1 MTRTGK
7 CRQLSYCEINN
18 DRRRWCNLQVSQGT
32 SLWLPVL
39 HNDFSDIALEG
50 MMYMTALK
58 RASVTGL
65 WAAKTFIGGKLRY
78 HVTVL
83 VLHSWV
89 TAKERRSLVHCC
101 KRMVSARVL
110 CVQCPMVFGYAVHFC
125 VWCRHARDFERR
137 QRAMFS
143 SFCVLHMTDSWGTH
157 SPLSVARCLFDI
169 YLDHMHILFLA
180 HIATECVC
188 VHISVSILHLFPR
201 YIFFRSFIFLCI
213 CFCFWSW

>member
-18 DRRRWCNLQVSQGT
+18 DRRRWWNLQVSQGT

-39 HNDFSDIALEG
+39 HNDFSDIALQG
-50 MMYMTALK
+50 TMYMIALK

-89 TAKERRSLVHCC
+89 TAKERRSLVHCY

-110 CVQCPMVFGYAVHFC
+110 CVQCTMVFGYAVHFC
-125 VWCRHARDFERR
+125 VWCRHARDYERR

-143 SFCVLHMTDSWGTH
+143 SFCVFTCDRQLRHTLTLVSCQVLVWHSFGPYAYFISGTH
-157 SPLSVARCLFDI
+157 SNRMCL
-169 YLDHMHILFLA
+169 
-180 HIATECVC
+180 
-188 VHISVSILHLFPR
+188 
-201 YIFFRSFIFLCI
+201 RSY
-213 CFCFWSW
+213 